1 MPNVWTSEAIRPS
14 ASTCVDVHA
23 DDENVVLG
31 QLGDVWSHDIKF
43 TPAEARAV
51 ARALN
56 AGADHCEIAQ
66 RS

>member
-1 MPNVWTSEAIRPS
+1 MPNVWSSEPIRPT

-23 DDENVVLG
+23 DSENVVLG

-43 TPAEARAV
+43 TPAQARAV

-56 AGADHCEIAQ
+56 AGADHCDASP